1 MCERKG
7 FFIFLEKAGKL
18 PDKSHQASGL
28 TGEVLL
34 AEEASEKG
42 GEVRRRGAVGQGKTL
57 LFSTGGWEAR
67 ERGVMPWW
75 VP

>member
-42 GEVRRRGAVGQGKTL
+42 ERRVGVLPRTL
-57 LFSTGGWEAR
+57 VPMLGSARAR
-67 ERGVMPWW
+67 EDR
-75 VP
+75 

>member
-57 LFSTGGWEAR
+57 LFST
-67 ERGVMPWW
+67 
-75 VP
+75 